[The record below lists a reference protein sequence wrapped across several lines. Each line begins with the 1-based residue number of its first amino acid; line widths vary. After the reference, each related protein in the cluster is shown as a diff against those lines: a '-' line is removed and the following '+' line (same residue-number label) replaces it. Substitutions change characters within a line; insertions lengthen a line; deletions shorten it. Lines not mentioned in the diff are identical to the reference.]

1 MKAMI
6 LHGGSDLRYETVPD
20 PAPGPNEVVV
30 KVHACSICGS
40 DLHAFH
46 GKHPRLTFPRILGHE
61 FAGEIVTVGKDVRN
75 FRAGQRVCCDIDFP
89 CGACGPCR
97 AGRSN
102 ICEKLRTM
110 GFDKDGA
117 YAEYAAVPDFN
128 LYPLPDSVSFD
139 QASAVQVLG
148 ISYHAVAHRVKPQA
162 GERIAVIGAGPVG
175 LGAAMIAQAMD
186 AEVTI
191 LDILDYRL
199 AMAKT
204 LGIAATVNAKNPGLR
219 ERALELTAG
228 QGFDKIIECVGGF
241 QERTVTD
248 AINMIKRGGKITIVG
263 TFPENKATIPIA
275 FVKDREIDINF
286 SRGNF
291 QAFAPCLDLIASGK
305 INPDL
310 YISHRFPL
318 RHAEEALRLL
328 EARDV
333 EAHKIVLHPGVCR
346 TQPRQTPNVNTR
358 LSF

>member
-1 MKAMI
+1 MKAI
-6 LHGGSDLRYETVPD
+6 LLHGGSDLRYETVPD
-20 PAPGPNEVVV
+20 PVPRPHEVIV

-61 FAGEIVTVGKDVRN
+61 FAGEIVTAGKDVRN
-75 FRAGQRVCCDIDFP
+75 FRTGQRVCCDIDFP

-102 ICEKLRTM
+102 ICEQLRTM

-117 YAEYAAVPDFN
+117 YAEYAAVPGFN
-128 LYPLPDSVSFD
+128 LYPLPDNVSYD

-162 GERIAVIGAGPVG
+162 GESIAVIGAGPVG
-175 LGAAMIAQAMD
+175 LGAAMIALSMGAD
-186 AEVTI
+186 VAI

-204 LGIAATVNAKNPGLR
+204 LGIATIVNATNAGLR

-228 QGFDKIIECVGGF
+228 RGFDKIIECVGGF

-248 AINMIKRGGKITIVG
+248 AIGMIKRGGQITVVG

-275 FVKDREIDINF
+275 YLKDREIDLNF

-318 RHAEEALRLL
+318 HRAEEALRLL
-328 EARDV
+328 EARDI
-333 EAHKIVLHPGVCR
+333 EAHKIVLHPQAGA
-346 TQPRQTPNVNTR
+346 
-358 LSF
+358 

>member
-1 MKAMI
+1 MKAIM
-6 LHGGSDLRYETVPD
+6 LRGGGDMRYETVPD

-61 FAGEIVTVGKDVRN
+61 FAGEIVALGRDIRGFAV
-75 FRAGQRVCCDIDFP
+75 GQRVCCDIDLA
-89 CGACGPCR
+89 CGNCGPCR
-97 AGRSN
+97 AGRGN
-102 ICEKLRTM
+102 ICETLRTM

-128 LYPLPDSVSFD
+128 LYPLPDTVSYD

-148 ISYHAVAHRVKPQA
+148 ISYHAVADRVKPQP
-162 GERIAVIGAGPVG
+162 GDKVAVIGAGPIG
-175 LGAAMIAQAMD
+175 LGAALVAMSLG

-191 LDILDYRL
+191 LDLLDYRL
-199 AMAKT
+199 QMAAR
-204 LGIAATVNAKNPGLR
+204 LGIPHGKNARDGNLR
-219 ERALELTAG
+219 EWALSVTG
-228 QGFDKIIECVGGF
+228 GHGFDKVVECVGGL

-248 AINMIKRGGKITIVG
+248 AISMVKRGGQVTVVG

-275 FVKDREIDINF
+275 YIKDREIDLNF

-291 QAFAPCLDLIASGK
+291 KAFAPCLELIASRK
-305 INPDL
+305 VDPDL

-318 RHAEEALRLL
+318 QKAEDALRLL

-333 EAHKIVLHPGVCR
+333 EAHKIVLHPQVAA
-346 TQPRQTPNVNTR
+346 
-358 LSF
+358 